1 MTLSLTRKPAP
12 VRAGA
17 NGSCDMVKRLRG
29 NAKKAPALYTGKH
42 DDGRHS
48 SRIANGKRMLPLED
62 GRSVW
67 ARLQKSTF
75 RALIA
80 HLGGDDATNDMQRIA
95 CRRCAT
101 LEAELVMI
109 EDRIAKL
116 RRSRKEPPASL
127 QATYASLTAQQH
139 RLTKEIGWDRHAKPI
154 NEPHDLQ
161 SYLAS
166 KTTKGHHRNG
176 RAHALTIE
184 HEDAD

>member
-1 MTLSLTRKPAP
+1 
-12 VRAGA
+12 
-17 NGSCDMVKRLRG
+17 MVKRLRG
-29 NAKKAPALYTGKH
+29 SAKNAPALYTGKH

-67 ARLQKSTF
+67 ARLQKSTY
-75 RALIA
+75 RALLA
-80 HLGGDDATNDMQRIA
+80 HLGGEDATNDMQRIA

-127 QATYASLTAQQH
+127 LASYASLTAQQM
-139 RLTKEIGWDRHAKPI
+139 RLSKALGWDRKTKAI
-154 NEPHDLQ
+154 NDEPGDLQ

-166 KTTKGHHRNG
+166 KDGHHRNG
-176 RAHALTIE
+176 SSYAMTIE
-184 HEDAD
+184 HEEID

>member
-1 MTLSLTRKPAP
+1 
-12 VRAGA
+12 
-17 NGSCDMVKRLRG
+17 
-29 NAKKAPALYTGKH
+29 
-42 DDGRHS
+42 
-48 SRIANGKRMLPLED
+48 MLPLED

-67 ARLQKSTF
+67 ARLQKSTY

-139 RLTKEIGWDRHAKPI
+139 RLTKELGWDRHSKAA

-161 SYLAS
+161 SYLA
-166 KTTKGHHRNG
+166 TKANGHHRNG
-176 RAHALTIE
+176 RAHPLTIE
-184 HEDAD
+184 HGDLDQ

>member
-1 MTLSLTRKPAP
+1 
-12 VRAGA
+12 
-17 NGSCDMVKRLRG
+17 MVKRLRAT
-29 NAKKAPALYTGKH
+29 AKKGPALYTGRH

-67 ARLQKSTF
+67 ARLQKSTY
-75 RALIA
+75 RALLA
-80 HLGGDDATNDMQRIA
+80 HLGGEDQVTDVQRIV

-101 LEAELVMI
+101 IEAELVHL

-116 RRSRKEPPASL
+116 RRSRKEPPHSL
-127 QATYASLTAQQH
+127 LQSYTSLTAQQL
-139 RLTKEIGWDRHAKPI
+139 RLTKEIGWDRHSKAV

-166 KTTKGHHRNG
+166 KSNGRHCNG
-176 RAHALTIE
+176 RAHPLTIE
-184 HEDAD
+184 HEGAD